1 MFSENSSLVLLK
13 KKKNLYIH
21 NENDL
26 SILLIINFNIN
37 NTVNNER
44 ILETLPLLYFETH
57 LNLSDF
63 EVNGEEILI

>member
-13 KKKNLYIH
+13 KNLYIH
-21 NENDL
+21 NKNDL
-26 SILLIINFNIN
+26 SILLIINVNIN

-57 LNLSDF
+57 LNLSAF